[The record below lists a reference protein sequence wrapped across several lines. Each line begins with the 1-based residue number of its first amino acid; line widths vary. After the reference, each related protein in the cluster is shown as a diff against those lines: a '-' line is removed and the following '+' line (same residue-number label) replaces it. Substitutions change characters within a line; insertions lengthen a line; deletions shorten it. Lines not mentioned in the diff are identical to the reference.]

1 MEQEGLERYVSRC
14 KFLKIV
20 DCDFEVSELGVI
32 SLGKRNG
39 VMDGSFCY
47 SLYAVVVMFS
57 LLNYSYGWSHT
68 PTPACLCCPASRLL
82 CSLKEQKLIRKC
94 YRFVFLVHCFVGGLK
109 GP

>member
-20 DCDFEVSELGVI
+20 DCDFEVSELMVI
-32 SLGKRNG
+32 SLRKRNG

-57 LLNYSYGWSHT
+57 LLNYSYGWFTYSH
-68 PTPACLCCPASRLL
+68 ASLSVL
-82 CSLKEQKLIRKC
+82 PS
-94 YRFVFLVHCFVGGLK
+94 FATSM
-109 GP
+109 